1 MSRTDVR
8 TNGGAEAQTTMAT
21 PSRDTSMA
29 PESTRIEPI
38 FDASGTLR
46 RDILRRPGATPADH
60 AASESAGGNPR
71 STR

>member
-8 TNGGAEAQTTMAT
+8 TNGGAEAQTTMT
-21 PSRDTSMA
+21 IRSSDTA

-46 RDILRRPGATPADH
+46 RNALRRQGAEQVDPAG
-60 AASESAGGNPR
+60 SEPTDRNPR
-71 STR
+71 TTR

>member
-8 TNGGAEAQTTMAT
+8 TNGGAEAQTTMTT
-21 PSRDTSMA
+21 PSRDTSTA

-46 RDILRRPGATPADH
+46 RNILRRPGATHADH
-60 AASESAGGNPR
+60 AASEAADGDPR
-71 STR
+71 SSR